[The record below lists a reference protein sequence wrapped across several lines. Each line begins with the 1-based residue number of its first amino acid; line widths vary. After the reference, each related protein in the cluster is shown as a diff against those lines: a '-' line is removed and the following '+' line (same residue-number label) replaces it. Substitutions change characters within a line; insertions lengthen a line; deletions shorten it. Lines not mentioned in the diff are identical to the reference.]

1 MSSIDEHCLSH
12 SARAW
17 YSSARLTL
25 NLRLF
30 RDAAALIR
38 REGSS
43 MIIKHYSDVK
53 PGTYAGTPDGVQVRE
68 MITGLD
74 GAPNFSL
81 RVFDVQPGVSTPFHT
96 HEHEHEV
103 FMLVGV
109 KRGAHPRLDIEHS
122 EGEVRRSV
130 EPRNHLANLHAVRG
144 PRIGPGLHVRIMLD
158 NHGGPFAPDQCG
170 SVTEQPQVERQASG
184 RIPCSR

>member
-30 RDAAALIR
+30 RDAAALIG

-103 FMLVGV
+103 FILEG
-109 KRGAHPRLDIEHS
+109 RGTVRT
-122 EGEVRRSV
+122 EGSQTPFKPGDSVFIAPKSFGITRRPSITFSGMRARWGTWTGRTNRTRSDGTR
-130 EPRNHLANLHAVRG
+130 ERG
-144 PRIGPGLHVRIMLD
+144 
-158 NHGGPFAPDQCG
+158 
-170 SVTEQPQVERQASG
+170 
-184 RIPCSR
+184 

>member
-30 RDAAALIR
+30 RDAAALIG

-96 HEHEHEV
+96 TSMSTRCSSWRGGAQSERRV
-103 FMLVGV
+103 V
-109 KRGAHPRLDIEHS
+109 KPPSSLEI
-122 EGEVRRSV
+122 RSSSL
-130 EPRNHLANLHAVRG
+130 PTRS
-144 PRIGPGLHVRIMLD
+144 I
-158 NHGGPFAPDQCG
+158 
-170 SVTEQPQVERQASG
+170 AS
-184 RIPCSR
+184 

>member
-1 MSSIDEHCLSH
+1 MSSIDEHCLSR

-30 RDAAALIR
+30 RDAAALVG

-103 FMLVGV
+103 FILEG
-109 KRGAHPRLDIEHS
+109 RGTVRT
-122 EGEVRRSV
+122 EGSQTPFKPGDSVFIAPHEKHCFVADGNTQVRFICVVPSKK
-130 EPRNHLANLHAVRG
+130 
-144 PRIGPGLHVRIMLD
+144 
-158 NHGGPFAPDQCG
+158 QC
-170 SVTEQPQVERQASG
+170 SL
-184 RIPCSR
+184 